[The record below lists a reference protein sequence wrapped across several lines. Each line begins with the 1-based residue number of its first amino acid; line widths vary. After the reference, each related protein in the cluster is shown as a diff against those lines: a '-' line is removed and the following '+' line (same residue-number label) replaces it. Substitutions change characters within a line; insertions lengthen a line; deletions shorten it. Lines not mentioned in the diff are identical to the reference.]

1 MLFDDYSERICNFKN
16 DMVTYEA
23 NSEDVYKQ
31 SMYKHFYKIFKTLV
45 FEKKKNTWYL
55 FFII

>member
-1 MLFDDYSERICNFKN
+1 
-16 DMVTYEA
+16 MVTYEA

-45 FEKKKNTWYL
+45 FEKKKKTPGIC
-55 FFII
+55 FS